1 MLNKQFVAKSKAS
14 FNDRLQAWRSDITEE
29 EWCLKAQTQTMSTH
43 LRLLQY
49 KWLRR
54 QYITPLKL
62 HHFNPNIPD
71 ICYTCKQEKGTLF
84 QWECTKVKC
93 FWGKILNIISQIIGK
108 VSSLDPRLCI
118 LHICPLNF
126 NITKHERLL
135 LILCL
140 LEAKRVIA
148 CSCKTEESPG
158 VSQ

>member
-84 QWECTKVKC
+84 QWECTKV
-93 FWGKILNIISQIIGK
+93 FLG
-108 VSSLDPRLCI
+108 
-118 LHICPLNF
+118 
-126 NITKHERLL
+126 
-135 LILCL
+135 
-140 LEAKRVIA
+140 
-148 CSCKTEESPG
+148 
-158 VSQ
+158 

>member
-1 MLNKQFVAKSKAS
+1 M
-14 FNDRLQAWRSDITEE
+14 
-29 EWCLKAQTQTMSTH
+29 
-43 LRLLQY
+43 
-49 KWLRR
+49 
-54 QYITPLKL
+54 
-62 HHFNPNIPD
+62 
-71 ICYTCKQEKGTLF
+71 
-84 QWECTKVKC
+84 KC